1 MKPAGSIELYN
12 YRVFVNEVV
21 HINTVIK
28 NANELNKMRLTQL
41 TETKRYLEERIAD
54 IAARIQ

>member
-1 MKPAGSIELYN
+1 MKTAGSIELYN
-12 YRVFVNEVV
+12 YRVFVNEVA

-28 NANELNKMRLTQL
+28 TIDKSDKMKLTQL

>member
-1 MKPAGSIELYN
+1 MKTACSIELYN
-12 YRVFVNEVV
+12 YRVFVNEVA

-28 NANELNKMRLTQL
+28 NANELNKIRLTQL

>member
-12 YRVFVNEVV
+12 YRVFVNEVA

-28 NANELNKMRLTQL
+28 NTNDLNKIRLTQL

>member
-1 MKPAGSIELYN
+1 MKTASSIELYN
-12 YRVFVNEVV
+12 YRVFVNEVA

-28 NANELNKMRLTQL
+28 NANELNKMKLTQL